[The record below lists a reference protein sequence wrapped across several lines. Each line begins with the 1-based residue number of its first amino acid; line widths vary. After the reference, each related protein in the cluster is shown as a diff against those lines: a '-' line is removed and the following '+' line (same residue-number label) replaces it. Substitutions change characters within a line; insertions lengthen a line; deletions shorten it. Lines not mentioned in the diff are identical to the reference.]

1 MNTSTRTGKTIV
13 STAVLISILILSA
26 WPLIGLY
33 PDKENPSGTELLD
46 SLVLS
51 FKELASSGKG
61 GYEAVNQVLQ
71 NSMSGLKKA
80 KEQGR
85 IDAVFY
91 MRYKRML
98 TIMKL
103 AIIDTPYDPEGI
115 LDDFI
120 LKELNSFDED
130 VTGIKSEREHR
141 GIGAI
146 AGAIAEEILN
156 LHIYLDGLKNRDK
169 LIQKY
174 KLR

>member
-13 STAVLISILILSA
+13 SSAALISILMLSA
-26 WPLIGLY
+26 WPLIGFN
-33 PDKENPSGTELLD
+33 PEKENPSGTELLD

-51 FKELASSGKG
+51 FKELANSGKG
-61 GYEAVNQVLQ
+61 GYEAVNKVLQ
-71 NSMSGLKKA
+71 NSMAGLKKA
-80 KEQGR
+80 GEQGR

-103 AIIDTPYDPEGI
+103 AVIDTSYDPEGI

-120 LKELNSFDED
+120 LRELSDFDED
-130 VTGIKSEREHR
+130 VTGLKSERENR
-141 GIGAI
+141 GIGAL

-169 LIQKY
+169 LVDKY
-174 KLR
+174 RLR